1 MADNKSDIS
10 INSLYNRAIG
20 VLDHST
26 TQKKTISGTSVRS
39 TVLRGNGTYLIS
51 TDTNCHII
59 FGGAADD
66 ATTSHH
72 IMFAGESWVV
82 HTGKGTAYYVSAIQ
96 DTAGGFLYITEQ
108 LGDRLG

>member
-1 MADNKSDIS
+1 MADHKSDIS

-20 VLDHST
+20 VLDAGT
-26 TQKKTISGTSVRS
+26 TQKLTVSGTSVRS
-39 TVLRGNGTYLIS
+39 TVLTGNATYVIS
-51 TDTNCHII
+51 ADTNLHIV
-59 FGGAADD
+59 FGTVTDD
-66 ATTSHH
+66 ATTDSH

-82 HTGKGTAYYVSAIQ
+82 HTGRGSTYYVSAIQ